1 MHEYSIATQ
10 IVNAVLQEAAR
21 HGANKVLEVHIV
33 IGKLT
38 LLGIEQISFC
48 YETLAKGSI
57 LEGSKLCIEERDA
70 RVKCPA
76 CGYEGALEYENNPE
90 YHLSIPTFSCPKCN
104 GIVEIASGREC
115 LIKNIKLAVQ

>member
-21 HGANKVLEVHIV
+21 HGANKVLEVHMV

-38 LLGIEQISFC
+38 LLGIEQMCFC
-48 YETLAKGSI
+48 YEILTRGSI

-70 RVKCPA
+70 RLKCPS
-76 CGYEGALEYENNPE
+76 CGYEGALEYENNSE
-90 YHLSIPTFSCPKCN
+90 YHLLIPTYSCPKCN
-104 GIVEIASGREC
+104 GIMEITSGKEC
-115 LIKNIKLAVQ
+115 LIKSIKLAVQ